1 MNTNPLSSTVI
12 SIATALL
19 CFSLPGP
26 VAGQQVVTVA
36 ASGFAPDQLTI
47 NVGDSVMW
55 LNLDMAGPHST
66 TSDKPAG
73 DPDHWN
79 VTLNYF
85 EFYTR
90 SFVRPGAF
98 AYHDNMG
105 GFTGTIIVTA
115 PMVPRL
121 EAPTLADGQF
131 IFRATGLTVGK
142 TNVIQSSTNL
152 TSWIPIQTNTASSSS
167 MNFSNVTS
175 AGRHFYRLVERH

>member
-1 MNTNPLSSTVI
+1 MSKSPLRRALIHVATVVV
-12 SIATALL
+12 ALS
-19 CFSLPGP
+19 FPGS
-26 VAGQQVVTVA
+26 VAGQEVVTID
-36 ASGFAPDQLTI
+36 ASGFVPNLRTI
-47 NVGDSVMW
+47 DVGDSVMW

-98 AYHDNMG
+98 AYHDSVG

-121 EAPTLADGQF
+121 EASTLADGQF
-131 IFRATGLTVGK
+131 IFQATGLTVGK

-152 TSWIPIQTNTASSSS
+152 TSWIPIQTNTAASISMTFSSAISP
-167 MNFSNVTS
+167 
-175 AGRHFYRLVERH
+175 GRSFYRLVERQ